1 MKKTYISP
9 EVLIQ
14 KVILQQM
21 IATSDPVV
29 QTKDEDADENGE
41 VLTRRRRNDWED
53 EEFEE
58 EEDW

>member
-41 VLTRRRRNDWED
+41 VLSRRRRNDWED
-53 EEFEE
+53 EYEE